1 MKKVV
6 NVTSES
12 SKSWLKYLPVLLP
25 LLGVLL
31 YFNTIGN
38 VYNMDDELVTIGHK
52 YTSKG
57 LGALPDIL
65 ANPYYS
71 DAMGY
76 KYGYRPLV
84 HVSFAVEHQFFGE
97 NPHISHFINVLLY
110 ALCVYLFF
118 RILKTWTG
126 DKDLTM
132 AVVATVIFVVHPVH
146 TEVVASIK
154 NRDEILALL
163 LGLLAGISFFKQK
176 GKPSISALLF
186 ASLSFAMALLAKK
199 SMYPLTIV
207 FPVVSMILY
216 RRPIKDVLFYA
227 AFIVVPGAV
236 LVSEFNLMRIFVLLV
251 FPVTVILAVYYAMS
265 AIQKGW
271 PYLKDKYIAKILDY
285 RVAIL
290 TAPVLL
296 AIGIW
301 NNSLPIMLFTL
312 VLLIFFAWKSP
323 ELGTP
328 ILILCFAWM
337 GYIQSTDFVFGVIIL
352 AIIYLSLSKSLL
364 GKDALKKWGVLVFVW
379 AVYIYGDWQLGELE
393 MGDSL
398 MVVLFFIAYS
408 LLRINRLWG
417 IFLLSVFFVLAGI
430 VLNIYYQIYVPI
442 LLLVVILYEGTRSKL
457 PQSLPKYILVYALS
471 VLFLVVFIYE
481 SVDSLYWTQTTVP
494 TELSEGETEVSSM
507 MSAAKKPLIS
517 LKEGR
522 QLEFA
527 ENTLT
532 APHTLSETIGT
543 GAITLGEYLRLMV
556 FPWELS
562 FYYGYAK
569 IDTVN
574 LANPWVWLSLLVH
587 LGLLVLA
594 LWQITKRPFVS
605 IGILWYLL
613 SIGLFSNWVELVA
626 GMVAERLAFTASV
639 GFCILVAALI
649 VWIKPSLDFKKPG
662 WVEAGLLLICVV
674 FSFRTIVRNADWKD
688 RLTLMGRDIRHLDN
702 SAQANNLYALNLM
715 GAVFGREGNYTEEQK
730 RNMML
735 LALTHF
741 DRAVQIWPDFF
752 NASYDK
758 GRVALTLGD
767 KQTAMAAF
775 EHAVSIK
782 RKEVFSDPYYQLD
795 KLYFEFR
802 MYDKLLKNAKAITR
816 IEDNPEV
823 YNRLAKGYYYVGK
836 PDSSIY
842 YLDMG
847 LQRYPNDN
855 SILQNKSE
863 IMRHFPLV
871 Q

>member
-1 MKKVV
+1 MAKKISVLL
-6 NVTSES
+6 SG
-12 SKSWLKYLPVLLP
+12 KPFSWIKTTPVLLALGAF
-25 LLGVLL
+25 LL
-31 YFNTIGN
+31 FANTIGN
-38 VYNMDDELVTIGHK
+38 GYNMDDELVTFGHR

-57 LGALPDIL
+57 LSSLSDIL
-65 ANPYYS
+65 TNPYYS

-84 HVSFAVEHQFFGE
+84 HVSFAIEHQFLGE
-97 NPHISHFINVLLY
+97 NPHVSHFINVLLY

-118 RILKTWTG
+118 RLLKIWMG
-126 DKDLTM
+126 KDGQIM
-132 AVVATVIFVVHPVH
+132 AIVATALFAIHPVH

-163 LGLLAGISFFKQK
+163 FGLAGGISFFGNGEKK
-176 GKPSISALLF
+176 YGGLVMASIWFLLALLT
-186 ASLSFAMALLAKK
+186 KK
-199 SMYPLTIV
+199 SMYPLALIY
-207 FPVVSMILY
+207 PVASVVMGKRTLKKTLFASMFLI
-216 RRPIKDVLFYA
+216 
-227 AFIVVPGAV
+227 VPGIII
-236 LVSEFNLMRIFVLLV
+236 VSELGVLRMMMLFV
-251 FPVTVILAVYYAMS
+251 
-265 AIQKGW
+265 
-271 PYLKDKYIAKILDY
+271 
-285 RVAIL
+285 
-290 TAPVLL
+290 APVLL
-296 AIGIW
+296 
-301 NNSLPIMLFTL
+301 
-312 VLLIFFAWKSP
+312 VV
-323 ELGTP
+323 
-328 ILILCFAWM
+328 
-337 GYIQSTDFVFGVIIL
+337 FV
-352 AIIYLSLSKSLL
+352 YY
-364 GKDALKKWGVLVFVW
+364 LKK
-379 AVYIYGDWQLGELE
+379 
-393 MGDSL
+393 
-398 MVVLFFIAYS
+398 MVVGEYGREHIG
-408 LLRINRLWG
+408 RVVDHG
-417 IFLLSVFFVLAGI
+417 VPVFFVLGAVLLLVGQGNILWYLASFGLSIVTISIRPLAG
-430 VLNIYYQIYVPI
+430 I
-442 LLLVVILYEGTRSKL
+442 LLLVGCMTVIGYFVDPVWAFGAVVVAAWGLFFFRAETGRFSWLFIVAGMVTLIMYLVGGYGGIGD
-457 PQSLPKYILVYALS
+457 PILVYILFFLLGRYRKITIPLAAL
-471 VLFLVVFIYE
+471 LVVALAYNYMKNDALYE
-481 SVDSLYWTQTTVP
+481 WMALVLVLIMHSVESKIKSWPKHFFVYAMSFMALCFYLFSNFSDIRAAYFSK
-494 TELSEGETEVSSM
+494 SEPVVEIKMQLEKTSSN
-507 MSAAKKPLIS
+507 LQ
-517 LKEGR
+517 EGR

-532 APHTLSETIGT
+532 TPHMLGETIGT

-569 IDTVN
+569 IDTVS
-574 LANPWVWLSLLVH
+574 LANPWVWLSLLAH

-594 LWQITKRPFVS
+594 FWQIKKRPFVT
-605 IGILWYLL
+605 IGILWYVL

-626 GMVAERLAFTASV
+626 GMVGERLAFTASA

-662 WVEAGLLLICVV
+662 WVEVGLLLICVV
-674 FSFRTIVRNADWKD
+674 FSFRTVVRNADWKD
-688 RLTLMGRDIRHLDN
+688 RLTLMGRDIQHLDN

-715 GAVFGREGNYTEEQK
+715 GAVFGREGNYTDEQK

-735 LALTHF
+735 LAQKHF
-741 DRAVQIWPDFF
+741 DRAIQIWPDFF
-752 NASYDK
+752 NAAYDK

-863 IMRHFPLV
+863 IMRHLPLV